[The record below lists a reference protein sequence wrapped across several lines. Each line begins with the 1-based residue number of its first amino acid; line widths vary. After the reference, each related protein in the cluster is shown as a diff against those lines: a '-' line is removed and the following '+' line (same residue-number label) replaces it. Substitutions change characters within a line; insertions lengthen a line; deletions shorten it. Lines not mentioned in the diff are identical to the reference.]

1 MTDVSRK
8 LLKETKLLA
17 KAWQYERS
25 MREETEAENARL
37 KYELRIERHTVQTL
51 KETFVAL
58 SNIFNQLA
66 TRPEAIP
73 RTFQGEVL
81 V

>member
-1 MTDVSRK
+1 MTDANRK
-8 LLKETKLLA
+8 LLEETKLLA

-25 MREETEAENARL
+25 MREEIEAENARL
-37 KYELRIERHTVQTL
+37 KHELRVERKTVQAL
-51 KETFVAL
+51 KETFVVL
-58 SNIFNQLA
+58 SSVFNQLA

-73 RTFQGEVL
+73 QTFHGEVL